1 MNATDTILKNKN
13 VLIAGDR
20 SKRKYFLLICLFSL
34 LLPLVSQSQI
44 KTMDIN
50 LENYEYPFPVKF
62 IKLNIQKQQ
71 YQMAYMD
78 VMPNKPNGKTILLFH
93 GKNFNG
99 AYWKQT
105 ANMLSENG
113 YRVIIPDQIG
123 FGKSSKPGFFQYSFQ
138 QLAANTKTLLDT
150 LGIAKIAILGHSMG
164 GMLAVRFVLMYPE
177 TITKLILE
185 NPIGLEDYKTKIPYQ
200 TLNVLYQKE
209 LSQNYA
215 TLKKYQLLFYYD
227 NKWKPAYDE
236 WLNIN
241 AGLTLNKNYPLVAW
255 NNALTTDMI
264 ITQPIVYEL
273 ENIKVP
279 TLLIIGQRDR
289 TALGKDLVLP
299 EIRETMGNYPL
310 LGTQT
315 QKKIMNSELVKIDG
329 IGHLPH
335 IESFS
340 QFIMPVL
347 KFLEK

>member
-1 MNATDTILKNKN
+1 MNTTDTILK
-13 VLIAGDR
+13 
-20 SKRKYFLLICLFSL
+20 SKITGVSSEWKYFLLICLYSL
-34 LLPLVSQSQI
+34 FFPVVAQSQI
-44 KTMDIN
+44 KRMDIN
-50 LENYEYPFPVKF
+50 LGNYEYPFPVKF
-62 IKLNIQKQQ
+62 IGLHIQKQH
-71 YQMAYMD
+71 YRMAYMD
-78 VMPNKPNGKTILLFH
+78 VIPKSPNGKTILLFH
-93 GKNFNG
+93 GKIFNG

-105 ANMLSENG
+105 ATTLSENG

-123 FGKSSKPGFFQYSFQ
+123 FGKSSKPEYFQYSFQ
-138 QLAANTKTLLDT
+138 QLAANTKKLLDT
-150 LGIAKIAILGHSMG
+150 LGIKKTAILGHSMG

-177 TITKLILE
+177 TATRLILE

-200 TLNVLYQKE
+200 SLNDLYKKE
-209 LSQNYA
+209 LTQNYE

-227 NKWKPAYDE
+227 NKWKPEYDE

-241 AGLTLNKNYPLVAW
+241 AGLTLNENYPLVAW

-289 TALGKDLVLP
+289 TALGKDLVSP
-299 EIRETMGNYPL
+299 EIRRTMGNYPE
-310 LGTQT
+310 LGVQT
-315 QKKIMNSELVKIDG
+315 QKKIANSELVKIDG

-340 QFIMPVL
+340 QFIIPVL
-347 KFLEK
+347 QFLKK